1 LRHPTVANRQRA
13 EHPSPPTIVD
23 ELLDAAR
30 TVPPVSDPVDAGAV
44 TSGDAAAGAGRGVGV
59 GPR

>member
-1 LRHPTVANRQRA
+1 MVANRQRA

-23 ELLDAAR
+23 ELLDAAH
-30 TVPPVSDPVDAGAV
+30 TVPPISDPVDAAAV
-44 TSGDAAAGAGRGVGV
+44 TSGDVAAGAGRDVVV